1 MEMVVLVL
9 VVQDQDLVVQDQDL
23 VDFPSQD
30 VHTSIVPVFL

>member
-9 VVQDQDLVVQDQDL
+9 VVQDPDL

>member
-1 MEMVVLVL
+1 MEIVVLVL
-9 VVQDQDLVVQDQDL
+9 VVPDQDL